1 MRIDR
6 VGRTADGSVEVI
18 LAARNSSGERKGVQ
32 HDTQRFALIGSDG
45 FEYGWDGNF
54 YGQSGAEHLGQTIW
68 LQPQAQ
74 SRVTYVFPRVPADV
88 TPARLI
94 LRENGAQTVV
104 FELPR

>member
-1 MRIDR
+1 VRR
-6 VGRTADGSVEVI
+6 TTLFGRLQQFASRLYGPLV
-18 LAARNSSGERKGVQ
+18 AAGMGAWQ
-32 HDTQRFALIGSDG
+32 GP
-45 FEYGWDGNF
+45 DGNF
-54 YGQSGAEHLGQTIW
+54 YGQSAAEHLGQTIW